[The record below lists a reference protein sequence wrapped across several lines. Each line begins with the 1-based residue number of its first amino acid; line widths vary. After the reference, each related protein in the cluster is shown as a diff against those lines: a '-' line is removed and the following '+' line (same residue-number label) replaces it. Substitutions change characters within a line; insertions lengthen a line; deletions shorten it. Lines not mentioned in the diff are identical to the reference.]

1 MKKIFHDGIHHYCDD
16 DDVPA
21 CLFKIKFSQRFQA
34 GAKRVYN

>member
-1 MKKIFHDGIHHYCDD
+1 MKKIFHDGIHHYWD

-21 CLFKIKFSQRFQA
+21 CLFKIKFSQQFQA